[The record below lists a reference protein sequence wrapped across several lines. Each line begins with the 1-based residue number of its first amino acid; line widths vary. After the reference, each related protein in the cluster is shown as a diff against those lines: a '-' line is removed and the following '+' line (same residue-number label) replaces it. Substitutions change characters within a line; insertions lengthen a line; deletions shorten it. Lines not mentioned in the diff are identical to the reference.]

1 MGMGD
6 WLMAAGEA
14 RKVHA
19 ANKLPVLVIGRRGV
33 PMWSEVFDHNPY
45 ILRSPT
51 QRCNRIVSGGGVR
64 PYISL
69 KTPRK
74 WFWKAYKPIPAELF
88 FTKEEKAFAEPYR
101 GMVMI
106 EPNVKNVGHT
116 NKAWPYGRWVDL
128 VDQIGFNEAPFNVR
142 LVQCVSGPSPDLGVV
157 VRQIHT
163 PTFRLALAVQS
174 VCKAFVGTDGGLM
187 HGAAASGIPAVILW
201 SEFTSP
207 GVVGYGSM
215 VNLRHAGNPCGMRV
229 NCPGCAAAMNK
240 ITVAEVVAALKG
252 ILK

>member
-116 NKAWPYGRWVDL
+116 NKAWDWGRWQQVAL
-128 VDQIGFNEAPFNVR
+128 SAILHHPAGV
-142 LVQCVSGPSPDLGVV
+142 VQCGVPNTG
-157 VRQIHT
+157 VRWLSDVTQAGT

-240 ITVAEVVAALKG
+240 ITVAEVVTALKG